1 VTFNISALEIL
12 FTYWLTPHNHTTSEM
27 TQTKQHSLQDVCDD
41 RVNVEHGM
49 SRDFDQQAIVSVK
62 IQ

>member
-1 VTFNISALEIL
+1 VTCNISALEIL
-12 FTYWLTPHNHTTSEM
+12 VTDLHHTTSEM

-41 RVNVEHGM
+41 RVDVEHGM